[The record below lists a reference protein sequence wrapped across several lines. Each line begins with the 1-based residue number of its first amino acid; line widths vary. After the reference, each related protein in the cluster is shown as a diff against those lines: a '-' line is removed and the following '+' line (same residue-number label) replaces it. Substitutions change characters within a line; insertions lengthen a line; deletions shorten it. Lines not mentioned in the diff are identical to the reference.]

1 MKFKFCGVPVL
12 VSLPFTALLTLFFL
26 MDRTGLAGLSVVT
39 VLLHEAAHLIAMAA
53 CGVRP
58 RAVRLVVGA
67 VEIVAPAGRLPRRR
81 EVCVSAAGPM
91 ANLLVGG
98 LLCLL
103 SRQGGDGL
111 LQNAAVLQFCFGFFN
126 LLPAEG
132 LDGGSILSALCE
144 GRFSRL
150 PGIVSAVT
158 LALLTAGGVFLF
170 AYYGGVGLLFAAVYL
185 LAAGLLCARSPKGC
199 AAKEADAK
207 PNA

>member
-1 MKFKFCGVPVL
+1 MKFKICGVPVL

-26 MDRTGLAGLSVVT
+26 MDRTGLASLSVVT

-67 VEIVAPAGRLPRRR
+67 VEIVAPTGCLSRRR
-81 EVCVSAAGPM
+81 EICVSAAGPM

-103 SRQGGDGL
+103 SRQGGEGV
-111 LQNAAVLQFCFGFFN
+111 LQNAAVLQFSFGFFN

-132 LDGGSILSALCE
+132 LDGGSILSTLCE
-144 GRFSRL
+144 GRLFRL

-158 LALLTAGGVFLF
+158 LALLTAGGVLLLICCGG
-170 AYYGGVGLLFAAVYL
+170 GGVLFAAVYL
-185 LAAGLLCARSPKGC
+185 LAAGLLCARSPKRR
-199 AAKEADAK
+199 AAKAAGAE
-207 PNA
+207 PSV